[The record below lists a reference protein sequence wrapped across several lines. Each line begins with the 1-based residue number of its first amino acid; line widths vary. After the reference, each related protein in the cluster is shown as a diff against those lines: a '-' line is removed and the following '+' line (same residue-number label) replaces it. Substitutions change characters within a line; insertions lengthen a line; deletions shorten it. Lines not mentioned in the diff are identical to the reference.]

1 MFVNFE
7 KCEYSVYFRDS
18 LSLKVKNILRF
29 V

>member
-18 LSLKVKNILRF
+18 LSLKVKYILRF